1 MRHMT
6 KTPSE
11 SDEQATLFAWADM
24 MKARWPELEL
34 MFHIPNGGSRHP
46 LEAVHLKRQGV
57 KPGVPDIFLPAARGG
72 YHGLWIEMKRQ
83 TNSRLSDYQKDMIQR
98 LICQRYRV
106 AVCHGFEEAR
116 KIITLYLEGRL

>member
-1 MRHMT
+1 MIKHTLR
-6 KTPSE
+6 E

-24 MKARWPELEL
+24 MKSRWPELGL

-57 KPGVPDIFLPAARGG
+57 KPGIPDIFLPAARGD

-83 TNSRLSDYQKDMIQR
+83 TNSRLSDYQKSMIYELMAQG
-98 LICQRYRV
+98 YRV
-106 AVCHGFEEAR
+106 EVCHGFEEAR
-116 KIITLYLEGRL
+116 KIITYYLDRRL